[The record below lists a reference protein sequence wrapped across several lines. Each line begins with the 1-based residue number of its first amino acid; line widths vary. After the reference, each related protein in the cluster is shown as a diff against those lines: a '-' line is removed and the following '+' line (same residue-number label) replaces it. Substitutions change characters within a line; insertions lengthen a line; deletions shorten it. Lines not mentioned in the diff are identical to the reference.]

1 MRYTFDAI
9 TIGGKKYR
17 WLEPVVITRDERA
30 RISFSS
36 ATALPSNKE
45 LAVVWLA
52 GNTGK
57 WDWWECS
64 EVPDEFKVFVEEFMT
79 IPRRN
84 YTYDRHNLLRQF
96 VR

>member
-1 MRYTFDAI
+1 MRYTFEPI
-9 TIGGKKYR
+9 VISGKKYR
-17 WLEPVVITRDERA
+17 WLEPVVVTCSSRQ

-36 ATALPSNKE
+36 AVALPANDE
-45 LAVVWLA
+45 LTLVWLA

-84 YTYDRHNLLRQF
+84 YTYDRHNLLRRF